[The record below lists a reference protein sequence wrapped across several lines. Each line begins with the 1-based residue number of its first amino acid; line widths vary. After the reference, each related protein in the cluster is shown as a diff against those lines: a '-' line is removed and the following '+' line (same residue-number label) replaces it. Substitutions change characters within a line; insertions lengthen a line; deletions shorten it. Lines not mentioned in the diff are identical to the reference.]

1 LALMLLVGSLED
13 PHTRHGHAA
22 GRHARLIWDDHRVA
36 APEID
41 EYSSMNTTLVI
52 EDGVI
57 EPRVRRPYDL
67 ARALV
72 MSVLTAAIGL
82 LAYVATGTAAGIEID
97 LAEASALL
105 PPVLILVVNVI
116 SGAGVLLLP
125 VAAGIDLFVRRRGT
139 QLAEAL
145 VGLLVTIVIATIIV
159 GIVNA
164 SDNVRLLLALAG
176 SVDPT
181 RGSVNDPLLAGLVA
195 FLVVARLLGRPR
207 WGVAA
212 IAVMVTTAFVTFLSG
227 GITVAGILLSLTLG
241 GATGFAVRYG
251 FGIASTRPRGQQI
264 VDALERMG
272 LRVTVLQA
280 NRGTGRGRRYSAHTI
295 DGRVLELSVFDRD
308 LEGSGLLGAL
318 WRRLRLRDETGTGG
332 RTIRETIERSALI
345 AYAASAAGAPMPRL
359 LAVTDI
365 GPESAV
371 LCYEH
376 VYGQRFSECAP
387 GTITDSDLDS
397 AWQTLKA
404 LHAARIAHR
413 DPSPDSLL
421 RREDG
426 VVHLLD
432 TGRGV
437 IAATELQMRLDVAEM
452 LCSLAFVTSAESA
465 VASARRVIGDATLT
479 HALPAI
485 QPFAFSAETQRALR
499 SDRSLLKKVRSQVAD
514 IVPEGIEESVRVERL
529 SWRMVFTVVLGSV
542 AGYLLI
548 TQLTNVDL
556 ARLLTRADTTWVL
569 IALGLSLMTYIAA
582 TMVYQAFVPE
592 RLNPLRTFTAQ
603 FAASFAALVTPST
616 VGVVATNIRYVN
628 KSGVPGPLA
637 AASVTLAQVFGV
649 ALHVSMLIVAGLAA
663 GTARDLTFNPPRA
676 AVITVVSIIIIALLL
691 LPTPPVRQLIRRRI
705 QPLAQQVLPRLV
717 RVAQKPSNLA
727 LGVSGFLLLN
737 ASYAL
742 CLIASVRA
750 FGGEITIAAGFF
762 IFLAGQALGQ
772 AVPTPGGLGGVE
784 AALAAGL
791 TASGMDAATAISSV
805 LLFRLL
811 TFWLPTVPGW
821 FAFRFL
827 QSRDAL

>member
-1 LALMLLVGSLED
+1 L
-13 PHTRHGHAA
+13 P
-22 GRHARLIWDDHRVA
+22 IWDDHLMA
-36 APEID
+36 APEIED
-41 EYSSMNTTLVI
+41 SPLNTTLVI

-72 MSVLTAAIGL
+72 MILATAAIGL
-82 LAYVATGTAAGIEID
+82 LAYLATGTAAGIEID

-105 PPVLILVVNVI
+105 PPILILVVNVI

-125 VAAGIDLFVRRRGT
+125 VAAGIDLFARRRGG

-145 VGLLVTIVIATIIV
+145 VAFLVTVVIATVIV
-159 GIVNA
+159 GVANA

-195 FLVVARLLGRPR
+195 FLVVARLFGRPK

-212 IAVMVTTAFVTFLSG
+212 IAVMATTAFVAFLSG
-227 GITVAGILLSLTLG
+227 GITVAGILLSTTLG
-241 GATGFAVRYG
+241 GATGFAVRYA
-251 FGIASTRPRGQQI
+251 FGISSTRPRGQQI
-264 VDALERMG
+264 VDALQRMG
-272 LRVTVLQA
+272 LQVTVLRA
-280 NRGTGRGRRYSAHTI
+280 KRGTGRGRRYAAHTY
-295 DGRVLELSVFDRD
+295 DGTVLELSVFDRD

-332 RTIRETIERSALI
+332 RTIRETLERSALI
-345 AYAASAAGAPMPRL
+345 AYAASAARAPMPRL

-376 VYGQRFSECAP
+376 VYGKRFSELATTT
-387 GTITDSDLDS
+387 GITDADLDS
-397 AWQTLKA
+397 AWGTLA
-404 LHAARIAHR
+404 TLHAARIAHR
-413 DPSPDSLL
+413 DLTPDSML

-437 IAATELQMRLDVAEM
+437 IAATELQIRLDVAEM
-452 LCSLAFVTSAESA
+452 LCALAVVTSPKRAI
-465 VASARRVIGDATLT
+465 ASARRILGDGPVT

-499 SDRSLLKKVRSQVAD
+499 GDRSVLKQVRSLVAD
-514 IVPEGIEESVRVERL
+514 ILPEGIEESIRVERL
-529 SWRMVFTVVLGSV
+529 SWRFVFTVVLGSV

-556 ARLLTRADTTWVL
+556 ASLLTRADSSWML
-569 IALGLSLMTYIAA
+569 IALSLSLLTYVAA
-582 TMVYQAFVPE
+582 TLIYQAFVPE

-628 KSGVPGPLA
+628 RSGVPAPLA
-637 AASVTLAQVFGV
+637 AASVALAQVFGV
-649 ALHVSMLIVAGLAA
+649 VLHVSMLIAAGLAA

-676 AVITVVSIIIIALLL
+676 AVFAVVSIIIIALLL
-691 LPTPPVRQLIRRRI
+691 LPTPPVRRLIRRRLA
-705 QPLAQQVLPRLV
+705 PLAQQVLPRLV
-717 RVAQKPSNLA
+717 RVAQDPYRIA
-727 LGVSGFLLLN
+727 LGVAGFLLLN
-737 ASYAL
+737 TAYAL

-791 TASGMDAATAISSV
+791 TATGMDAATAISAV
-805 LLFRLL
+805 LLFRLV

-827 QSRDAL
+827 QSRQAL